1 LPIKGAAL
9 IICAVSD
16 QYYNIV
22 KLIERLHRHFLDV
35 LRAELHRLEVE
46 DINAVQALL
55 LYNIGEDEVVIRD
68 LKDRGYY
75 HGSNVSYNIKKLTE
89 FNYLAQERSTHDR
102 RSIRLKLTEKGL
114 RLRDGVRDL
123 QAHLAAKIDG
133 STELQG
139 ELDGASQAMAR
150 VERIWTDFI
159 RYGRE

>member
-1 LPIKGAAL
+1 LPIDGAAL
-9 IICAVSD
+9 IICAVND

-35 LRAELHRLEVE
+35 LRAELHRLEVD

-89 FNYLAQERSTHDR
+89 FEYLAQERSTHDR
-102 RSIRLKLTEKGL
+102 RSIRLKLTDKGL
-114 RLRDGVRDL
+114 RLRDSVRDL
-123 QAHLAAKIDG
+123 QGHLAAKVAG
-133 STELQG
+133 SQDLHG
-139 ELDGASQAMAR
+139 ELDAATHTMLR

>member
-1 LPIKGAAL
+1 MPIAGGAF
-9 IICAVSD
+9 IIGPVSD

-35 LRAELHRLEVE
+35 LRAELHRLEVD

-89 FNYLAQERSTHDR
+89 FNYLQQERSTHDR
-102 RSIRLKLTEKGL
+102 RSIRLRLTGKGL

-123 QAHLAAKIDG
+123 QSHLAAKIAD
-133 STELQG
+133 SADLHG
-139 ELDGASQAMAR
+139 ELDSSAQTMLKL
-150 VERIWTDFI
+150 ERIWTDFI
-159 RYGRE
+159 RYGRD